1 MEEIPIIKDVG
12 FWELLATI
20 AGGAVVYFV
29 KQYLE
34 DTKKNFEKME
44 STFEN
49 IQQILNSVVVK
60 NETQEVKIDQHEK
73 RLEKLESKL

>member
-1 MEEIPIIKDVG
+1 
-12 FWELLATI
+12 
-20 AGGAVVYFV
+20 
-29 KQYLE
+29 
-34 DTKKNFEKME
+34 ME

-73 RLEKLESKL
+73 RLEKLESRL